1 MTFTDQGLKLTVF
14 RGGEGRAQGGR
25 WGREMRIERP
35 TRGVSCRVL
44 PGRPKSLD
52 HDDLKVS
59 GSDMISISVLKKK
72 PKRQWQQ

>member
-1 MTFTDQGLKLTVF
+1 
-14 RGGEGRAQGGR
+14 
-25 WGREMRIERP
+25 MRIERP
-35 TRGVSCRVL
+35 TRGVSFRVL

-72 PKRQWQQ
+72 QDNGSNELDGCDIGERLVRKVFIELIHH

>member
-1 MTFTDQGLKLTVF
+1 
-14 RGGEGRAQGGR
+14 
-25 WGREMRIERP
+25 MRIERP

-72 PKRQWQQ
+72 TKKTMAAMNWMDVILERDWLERYL